1 MKGIIIRLDARTALQ
16 CPEFLHKSFAPN
28 CFDLS
33 ERVSE
38 DPIVA
43 EYKRLGLVHEERVLD
58 FIRELPIR
66 RADISRNIESVE
78 QQRETARALLDPS
91 IQIILGAYIAE
102 ECEVSLREK
111 LGDIK
116 VEDKS
121 RVSRPDILIQVG
133 LSSKGSPLW
142 APVDIK
148 NHGAFDEENKS
159 NKVKISKWVEHL
171 PENAFEVSGKLKF
184 DDGMQL
190 AHYYVHLSN
199 LGIAS
204 PNCLVGVVGR
214 DYESIVWAYLDQTK
228 QGRGAIAPSYLS
240 IYHKNFLEAEHI
252 VKKSIERNQDRDV
265 EAPSISKMKSGKF
278 GCSMCEYRKICLN
291 EMISFDAGAGH
302 VTLLPRVTPSV
313 AEKDFPGIESI
324 RELIAA
330 GGLTDTGEKARR
342 RAKAWESGIPQL
354 VDPAEPLKIP
364 EFDIEI
370 DIDLENSQALL
381 EEILEGDQIGDDRV
395 YLYGYG
401 VHDRLKNSDWRTAS
415 FEHFSNFGG
424 TSDDEYEILLAM
436 WQKLNRMA
444 EAAQK
449 NGSSIG
455 IFHYSSHEKTW
466 WRRFVNRFSDRP
478 ETPTL
483 DQVENF
489 MNQYFIDLLDY
500 SRKVALK
507 TTGYSIK
514 QLAPLA
520 GFAWSV
526 DDAGGANSLLK
537 YKLATNISASVE
549 DQQNAIRWLIDYN
562 RDDVKA
568 TFAVREYLRNLKF

>member
-1 MKGIIIRLDARTALQ
+1 MKGIVIRLDARTALE

-28 CFDLS
+28 RFDLS
-33 ERVSE
+33 DRVSD
-38 DPIVA
+38 DPLVA
-43 EYKRLGLVHEERVLD
+43 EYKRLGLVHEARVLE
-58 FIRELPIR
+58 FIQSLPIKKS
-66 RADISRNIESVE
+66 DINRNIGRVE
-78 QQRETARALLDPS
+78 KQRETAEALLDPS

-102 ECEVSLREK
+102 ECESLLQEK
-111 LGDIK
+111 LGQMEI
-116 VEDKS
+116 EDKS

-133 LSSKGSPLW
+133 LSSSGFPLW

-148 NHGAFDEENKS
+148 NHGAFDGENKS
-159 NKVKISKWVEHL
+159 NKVKISKWANHR
-171 PENAFEVSGKLKF
+171 PDHAIEVSGKIKF

-204 PNCLVGVVGR
+204 PNYLVGVVGR
-214 DYESIVWAYLDQTK
+214 DYESIVWAFLDQTR
-228 QGRGAIAPSYLS
+228 QGRGGTAPTYLS
-240 IYHKNFLEAEHI
+240 IYYKNFLEAEQI
-252 VKKSIERNQDRDV
+252 VKKAIERNQDMTV
-265 EAPSISKMKSGKF
+265 EAPSIPKMKSGKF

-291 EMISFDAGAGH
+291 EMISFDDGAGH
-302 VTLLPRVTPSV
+302 VTLLPRVTPGV

-330 GGLTDTGEKARR
+330 SGLNDSAEKARR

-354 VDPAEPLKIP
+354 VDPSEPLNIP

-381 EEILEGDQIGDDRV
+381 EEILEGEQIGDDRV

-401 VHDRLKNSDWRTAS
+401 IHDRLRNPDWRTAS

-424 TSDDEYEILLAM
+424 TSDDEYELMLAM
-436 WQKLNRMA
+436 WQKLNLMA
-444 EAAQK
+444 EMAQSK
-449 NGSSIG
+449 GNSIG
-455 IFHYSSHEKTW
+455 IFHYSSHERTW

-478 ETPTL
+478 QTPTS
-483 DQVENF
+483 DQVEDF
-489 MNQYFIDLLDY
+489 MNRYFVDLLNY
-500 SRKVALK
+500 SKKVALK

-520 GFAWSV
+520 GFFWSV
-526 DDAGGANSLLK
+526 DDAGGANSLIK

-568 TFAVREYLRNLKF
+568 TYAVREYLRNLAI